1 MPRVAIVEDDKMN
14 ARLFEAVLRRRGGFD
29 VTITEDVSELLRLA
43 GDGQIDLVIM
53 DVSLANCELDGKPI
67 DGLEITRKI
76 KDNPQTSSIPVILA
90 TAHAMRGDRERFLDL
105 SKADDYIAKPIMDQA
120 GLIEKVNAFV
130 QKRLEAQRQ
139 SAGKPAR

>member
-67 DGLEITRKI
+67 DGLGITRKI
-76 KDNPQTSSIPVILA
+76 KENPQTSSIPVILA
-90 TAHAMRGDRERFLDL
+90 TAHVMLGDRERFLDL

-130 QKRLEAQRQ
+130 QKRLEAQ
-139 SAGKPAR
+139 

>member
-1 MPRVAIVEDDKMN
+1 M
-14 ARLFEAVLRRRGGFD
+14 
-29 VTITEDVSELLRLA
+29 TITEDVSELLRLA

-67 DGLEITRKI
+67 DGLGITRKI
-76 KDNPQTSSIPVILA
+76 KENPQTSSIPVILA
-90 TAHAMRGDRERFLDL
+90 TAHVMLGDRERFLDL

-130 QKRLEAQRQ
+130 QKRLEAQ
-139 SAGKPAR
+139 